1 MLKIIIVED
10 NRALR
15 ESLIDVLAEK
25 GHDVEACGSAE
36 ALWGMNDLDAVDI
49 LILDLNLPGEDG
61 ISVARRA
68 RAEHPGVG
76 IVMLTARGEPN
87 ERQIGYESGADIYLT
102 KPSSAPELTSSVE
115 ALARRLNRQ
124 KPELKTLTL
133 DYATMTLSGPK
144 EQIVL
149 SASEVELLAEF
160 ARAPNNRLEISR
172 IAGLIGGDAGVSKA
186 AIEVRIVRLRKKM
199 ITAGA
204 QGQPINVVRSHG
216 YQMSIRLEIRHS
228 TAE

>member
-1 MLKIIIVED
+1 MLKILIVED

-25 GHDVEACGSAE
+25 GHDVLACGSAE
-36 ALWGMNDLDAVDI
+36 DLWRMDDLGTADI
-49 LILDLNLPGEDG
+49 LVLDLNLPGEDG

-68 RAEHPGVG
+68 RAEHPGLG

-87 ERQIGYESGADIYLT
+87 QRQIGYESGADIYLT

-115 ALARRLNRQ
+115 ALARRLNRH
-124 KPELKTLTL
+124 KPEPKTLTL
-133 DYATMTLSGPK
+133 DSATMTLSGPSDR
-144 EQIVL
+144 IAL
-149 SASEVELLAEF
+149 SAAEVELLADF
-160 ARAPNNRLEISR
+160 ARAPNNRLEIGR
-172 IAGLIGGDAGVSKA
+172 IASLLGGETGVSKA

-204 QGQPINVVRSHG
+204 PGQPINAVRSHG
-216 YQMSIRLEIRHS
+216 YQMSIRLEVV
-228 TAE
+228 

>member
-25 GHDVEACGSAE
+25 GHDVEACDSGE
-36 ALWGMNDLDAVDI
+36 ALWSRGDMDAVDI

-68 RAEHPGVG
+68 RAEHPSVG

-87 ERQIGYESGADIYLT
+87 ERRIGYESGADIYLT
-102 KPSSAPELTSSVE
+102 KPSSGPELTSSVE
-115 ALARRLNRQ
+115 ALARRLNRR
-124 KPELKTLTL
+124 KPEPKTLIL
-133 DYATMTLSGPK
+133 DCATMTLSGPT
-144 EQIVL
+144 ERIAL
-149 SASEVELLAEF
+149 SAAEVELLAEF
-160 ARAPNNRLEISR
+160 ARAPSNRLEISR
-172 IAGLIGGDAGVSKA
+172 IASLIGGDAGVSKA

-199 ITAGA
+199 IAAGA
-204 QGQPINVVRSHG
+204 PGQPINVVRSHG
-216 YQMSIRLEIRHS
+216 YQMSIRLELV
-228 TAE
+228 